1 MTKNLDKNS
10 LGYRLAKI
18 QFELGIYQKE
28 FAIKLGVTQSAISK
42 YQRNERL
49 PDYALLENLVNIF
62 NVNTE
67 YIFGKSEVIFK
78 KDNKQPI

>member
-1 MTKNLDKNS
+1 MQKILDKNS

-18 QFELGIYQKE
+18 QFELGINQKE

-42 YQRNERL
+42 YERNERL
-49 PDYALLENLVNIF
+49 PDYDLLENLVNVF

-67 YIFGKSEVIFK
+67 YIFGKSENIF
-78 KDNKQPI
+78 NKEIEVQQ

>member
-1 MTKNLDKNS
+1 MLKNLDTNS

-49 PDYALLENLVNIF
+49 PDYSLLENLVNVF